1 MQHDNGNPPGK
12 LNTTVTLSNSVFPD
26 VEGLPDPWEEEKP
39 LSDEFLSS
47 ALDRTFD
54 LGNWQQKHI
63 YSSCESTFNI

>member
-26 VEGLPDPWEEEKP
+26 VEGLPDPWEEEKSP
-39 LSDEFLSS
+39 SDEFLSS

-54 LGNWQQKHI
+54 LGNW
-63 YSSCESTFNI
+63 